1 MESEENIY
9 SKEFIE
15 RLNNQNAPAVSAGP
29 VRIQTAGLWIKIA
42 IIAGVLVMAGVALAL
57 NAMSAERARQR
68 ILLINNLTALSVQSH
83 EVTKKYQNNIND
95 TKIRVVNEHFFQ
107 SLFGLNN
114 DLEAYT
120 KKVYSKEQDKVL
132 KDDLKK
138 TKTSLQDIFDR
149 LHKADLNETLSRSYI
164 HELTSLLDQ
173 NITALQKAINSG
185 YYGKELVEQLK
196 KHNTELLKVQAEIKN
211 LEEQRAKQK

>member
-9 SKEFIE
+9 SKEFID

>member
-42 IIAGVLVMAGVALAL
+42 IIAGVLVMVGVALVL

>member
-95 TKIRVVNEHFFQ
+95 TKIRVVNEH
-107 SLFGLNN
+107 
-114 DLEAYT
+114 
-120 KKVYSKEQDKVL
+120 
-132 KDDLKK
+132 
-138 TKTSLQDIFDR
+138 
-149 LHKADLNETLSRSYI
+149 
-164 HELTSLLDQ
+164 
-173 NITALQKAINSG
+173 
-185 YYGKELVEQLK
+185 
-196 KHNTELLKVQAEIKN
+196 
-211 LEEQRAKQK
+211 

>member
-107 SLFGLNN
+107 SLFGLND

-173 NITALQKAINSG
+173 NITALQKVINSG
-185 YYGKELVEQLK
+185 YYSKELVEQLK

>member
-42 IIAGVLVMAGVALAL
+42 VILGVLLMAGVALAL
-57 NAMSAERARQR
+57 NAMAAERARQR

-132 KDDLKK
+132 KEDLKK

>member
-185 YYGKELVEQLK
+185 YYSKELVEQLK

>member
-1 MESEENIY
+1 
-9 SKEFIE
+9 
-15 RLNNQNAPAVSAGP
+15 
-29 VRIQTAGLWIKIA
+29 
-42 IIAGVLVMAGVALAL
+42 
-57 NAMSAERARQR
+57 MSAERARQR

>member
-42 IIAGVLVMAGVALAL
+42 IIAGVLVMVGVALAL

-173 NITALQKAINSG
+173 NITALQKVINSG

>member
-196 KHNTELLKVQAEIKN
+196 KHNAELLKVQAEIKN

>member
-15 RLNNQNAPAVSAGP
+15 RLNNQNAPVVSAGP

>member
-9 SKEFIE
+9 SKEFID

-185 YYGKELVEQLK
+185 YYGKELVEKLK

>member
-29 VRIQTAGLWIKIA
+29 IQIQTTGLWIKIA
-42 IIAGVLVMAGVALAL
+42 IISGVLIMAGVALAL

-185 YYGKELVEQLK
+185 YYSKELVEQLK

>member
-29 VRIQTAGLWIKIA
+29 VRIQTTGLWIKIA

-57 NAMSAERARQR
+57 NAMSVERARQR
-68 ILLINNLTALSVQSH
+68 ILLINNLTTLSVQSH

-132 KDDLKK
+132 KEDLKK

>member
-29 VRIQTAGLWIKIA
+29 VRIQTASLWIKIA

>member
-29 VRIQTAGLWIKIA
+29 VRIQTTGLWIKIA

-57 NAMSAERARQR
+57 NAMSVERARQR
-68 ILLINNLTALSVQSH
+68 ILLINNLTTLSVQSH

-132 KDDLKK
+132 KEDMKK

>member
-173 NITALQKAINSG
+173 NITALQKVINSG

>member
-42 IIAGVLVMAGVALAL
+42 VILGVLLMAGVALAL
-57 NAMSAERARQR
+57 NAMAAERARQQ
-68 ILLINNLTALSVQSH
+68 IVLINNLTALSVQSH

-173 NITALQKAINSG
+173 NIMLCKKLSILVIMVKSWLSNS
-185 YYGKELVEQLK
+185 KSTIR
-196 KHNTELLKVQAEIKN
+196 NC
-211 LEEQRAKQK
+211 

>member
-57 NAMSAERARQR
+57 NAMSVERARQR

>member
-29 VRIQTAGLWIKIA
+29 VRIQTTGLWIKIA

>member
-29 VRIQTAGLWIKIA
+29 VRIQTTGLWIKIA

-57 NAMSAERARQR
+57 NAMAAERARQQ
-68 ILLINNLTALSVQSH
+68 IVLINNLTALSVQSH

-95 TKIRVVNEHFFQ
+95 TKIRVINEHFFQ

>member
-57 NAMSAERARQR
+57 NAMSTERARQR

-173 NITALQKAINSG
+173 NITALQKVINSG
-185 YYGKELVEQLK
+185 YYSKELVEQLK

>member
-9 SKEFIE
+9 SKEFID

-29 VRIQTAGLWIKIA
+29 VRIQTTGLWIKIA

>member
-57 NAMSAERARQR
+57 NAMSVERARQR
-68 ILLINNLTALSVQSH
+68 ILLINNLTTLSVQSH

>member
-29 VRIQTAGLWIKIA
+29 VRIQTTGLWIKIA

-196 KHNTELLKVQAEIKN
+196 KHNMELLKVQAEIKN

>member
-29 VRIQTAGLWIKIA
+29 VRIQTTGLWIKIA
-42 IIAGVLVMAGVALAL
+42 IIAGVLVMAGVALVL

>member
-42 IIAGVLVMAGVALAL
+42 IIAGVLLMAGVALAL

-173 NITALQKAINSG
+173 NITALQKVINSG
-185 YYGKELVEQLK
+185 YYGKELVEQFK